1 MSLIEEIKNIKS
13 SKKDLRKFGITVGSV
28 LVVLAIVFYFLD
40 RSYFIYFGAAGLV
53 LIIMGFIS
61 PVILKPLNKVWM
73 GLAIVLSWLSSRIIL
88 IVVFYLVLTPISLIA
103 KISGKKF
110 LDLKY
115 KSEKDSY
122 WIKREIIKPDRS
134 SYEKQY

>member
-40 RSYFIYFGAAGLV
+40 RSYFIYFGVSGLL
-53 LIIMGFIS
+53 LIIMGLIS

-73 GLAIVLSWLSSRIIL
+73 GLAIILGWLSSRIIL
-88 IVVFYLVLTPISLIA
+88 IVIFYLVLTPISLIA

>member
-73 GLAIVLSWLSSRIIL
+73 GLAVVLGWLSSRIIL

>member
-73 GLAIVLSWLSSRIIL
+73 GLAVVLGWLSSRVIL
-88 IVVFYLVLTPISLIA
+88 IVVFYLVLGLEVVKGPDLGKAGKTGFNGKAHALQSIVSA
-103 KISGKKF
+103 YKIWSFRPGT
-110 LDLKY
+110 D
-115 KSEKDSY
+115 
-122 WIKREIIKPDRS
+122 
-134 SYEKQY
+134 

>member
-1 MSLIEEIKNIKS
+1 MSFIEEIKNIKS

-40 RSYFIYFGAAGLV
+40 RSYFIYFSAAGLV

-73 GLAIVLSWLSSRIIL
+73 GLAVVLGWLSSRIIL

>member
-1 MSLIEEIKNIKS
+1 MNLIEEIKNIKS

-73 GLAIVLSWLSSRIIL
+73 GLAVVLGWLSSRVIL

-122 WIKREIIKPDRS
+122 WIKREIIKPDHS

>member
-73 GLAIVLSWLSSRIIL
+73 GLAVVLGWLSSRIIL
-88 IVVFYLVLTPISLIA
+88 LVVFYLVLTPISLIA

-115 KSEKDSY
+115 NSEKDSY

>member
-73 GLAIVLSWLSSRIIL
+73 GLAIVLGWLSSRIIL

>member
-73 GLAIVLSWLSSRIIL
+73 GLAIVLGWLSSRVIL

>member
-1 MSLIEEIKNIKS
+1 MSFTEEIKNIKS

-73 GLAIVLSWLSSRIIL
+73 GLAIVLGWLSSRIIL

>member
-73 GLAIVLSWLSSRIIL
+73 GLAIILGWLSSRIIL

>member
-1 MSLIEEIKNIKS
+1 MSLIEEIENIKS

-73 GLAIVLSWLSSRIIL
+73 GLAVVLGWLSSRIIL
-88 IVVFYLVLTPISLIA
+88 LVVFYLVLTPISLIA

-115 KSEKDSY
+115 NSEKDSY

>member
-40 RSYFIYFGAAGLV
+40 RSYFIYFSAAGLV

-73 GLAIVLSWLSSRIIL
+73 GLAVVLGWLSSRIIL

>member
-40 RSYFIYFGAAGLV
+40 RSYFIYFSAAGLV

-73 GLAIVLSWLSSRIIL
+73 GLAVVLGWLSSRIIL
-88 IVVFYLVLTPISLIA
+88 IVVFYLVLIPISLIA

>member
-73 GLAIVLSWLSSRIIL
+73 GLAVVLGWLSSRIIL

-115 KSEKDSY
+115 KTKGNSY

>member
-73 GLAIVLSWLSSRIIL
+73 GLAIVLGWLSSRIIL
-88 IVVFYLVLTPISLIA
+88 IIVFYLVLTPISLIA

-115 KSEKDSY
+115 NSEKDSY